1 MSDNIKQMSDN
12 IKELE
17 EIEKWKM
24 KKLIKFLSSVTG
36 TSNTSM
42 VTLALP
48 PSKSLSYV
56 NNMLVTEYGTASNI
70 KSRVNR
76 LSVLSAITSVQTK
89 LKQYK
94 SIPKTGLVIYC
105 GNIILDDRKEKK
117 VTYDITPFKSINKFI
132 YLCDNKFHTD
142 VLSDILN
149 DDESYGF
156 IILDGNGALYGTVYG
171 NEQKILHKFDVSL
184 PKKHR
189 KGGQSA
195 LRFARLRMEARNNYI
210 RKVAEFTT
218 HYFIEDDK
226 PNIKGLIIAGNSDF
240 KNQLIKS
247 QYFDPRL
254 NKVILSILDISY
266 GGQNGF
272 NQALEMSLDIMAN
285 VKLVREKKIL
295 DEYFEEI
302 KLDTGKY
309 CFGIKET
316 VDALEQGAV
325 ERLIIYEDLD
335 LIKYKF
341 IDSNKTTHIKY
352 LKKEDSINLLD
363 KNGCKMDIQESIDW
377 TDWIA
382 ENYKQF
388 GTELIFLTNR
398 TQQGS
403 QFVNGF
409 GGIGC
414 ILRWQVQFMNELDIL
429 EELDINNDNRDHDF
443 DDDIDAYL

>member
-1 MSDNIKQMSDN
+1 MSDN

-36 TSNTSM
+36 ISNTSM
-42 VTLALP
+42 VTLAMP

-56 NNMLVTEYGTASNI
+56 SGMLVTEYGTASNI

-94 SIPKTGLVIYC
+94 SIPKTGLILYC
-105 GNIILDDRKEKK
+105 GNIILDDGKEKK

-156 IILDGNGALYGTVYG
+156 IILDGNGALYGSVYG
-171 NEQKILHKFDVSL
+171 NEQKVLHKFTVSL

-195 LRFARLRMEARNNYI
+195 LRFARLRMEARNNYV
-210 RKVAEFTT
+210 RKVCEFAI
-218 HYFIEDDK
+218 HYFIENDI
-226 PNIKGLIIAGNSDF
+226 PNIRGLIIAGNSDF
-240 KNQLIKS
+240 KSQLTKS

-254 NKVILSILDISY
+254 SKIVLSLLDISY

-272 NQALEMSLDIMAN
+272 NQAIELSVDIMAN
-285 VKLVREKKIL
+285 VKLVKEKKIL
-295 DEYFEEI
+295 DEYFDEI
-302 KLDTGKY
+302 KLDSGKF

-316 VDALEQGAV
+316 IEALEQGAV
-325 ERLIIYEDLD
+325 ERLLIYEELD
-335 LIKYKF
+335 LIKYTL
-341 IDSNKTTHIKY
+341 IDSNKEKHIKF

-363 KNGCKMDIQESIDW
+363 KNGYKMDILESIDW
-377 TDWIA
+377 AEWIA

-388 GTELIFLTNR
+388 GTELIFLTNK

-414 ILRWQVQFMNELDIL
+414 ILRWLVQFQDNLDIL
-429 EELDINNDNRDHDF
+429 DELDNKLNDSEDEF